1 MELRHMRYFVAVA
14 EHLHFGR
21 AAEALMTAQPS
32 LSRQIQQL
40 EEELGVKLFDR
51 NNRNVELTDAGRI
64 FLADA
69 RRTLDAADAGMRHA
83 RENAE
88 GTRGEL
94 RLGFIAGAM
103 MVLLPTV
110 LREYRQRFP
119 NVDIVA
125 QTMSIPDMNAA
136 LHSGT
141 LDLAWTIPPP
151 DPDITSTIITSDSLM
166 AVVSSGHPLTK
177 RKIIAIGDLAGEALI
192 VLSRTLTPVLHDDT
206 IALCLANGFRP
217 TRIYEAFEGL
227 TVLGFVAAGFGVAL
241 VPFPWS
247 VLHIP
252 GIAFRKLSVDR
263 AYNETLSWRSDRY
276 TPVVRTFVE
285 TAVELLKKA

>member
-1 MELRHMRYFVAVA
+1 MRYFVAVA

-40 EEELGVKLFDR
+40 EEELGVKLFER
-51 NNRNVELTDAGRI
+51 NNRNVELTDAGRL

-69 RRTLDAADAGMRHA
+69 RRTLDAADAGVRHA
-83 RENAE
+83 RENAD

-103 MVLLPTV
+103 MVLLPSV

-119 NVDIVA
+119 NVEIVA
-125 QTMSIPDMNAA
+125 HTMSIPDMSAG

-141 LDLAWTIPPP
+141 IDLALTVPPP
-151 DPDITSTIITSDSLM
+151 DPDITSAVLSADSLM
-166 AVVSSGHPLTK
+166 AVVPSEHRLAK
-177 RKIIAIGDLAGEALI
+177 RKVIAIGDLAGEALV
-192 VLSRTLTPVLHDDT
+192 VLSRTLTPMLHDDT
-206 IALCLANGFRP
+206 IAVCLANGFRP
-217 TRIYEAFEGL
+217 TRIYEVFEGL
-227 TVLGFVAAGFGVAL
+227 TALGFVAAGFGITLA
-241 VPFPWS
+241 PFPWS
-247 VLHIP
+247 MLHIP
-252 GIAFRKLSVDR
+252 GIVFRKLSVNL
-263 AYNETLSWRSDRY
+263 AYNEALSWRSDRY

-285 TAVELLKKA
+285 TARELLKKT